1 MTLRRPGRRST
12 RRAGALLLA
21 GALVAAACSGDD
33 DTAPAATDDATP
45 TTAAETTAPD
55 TTAPEVTAPETTAAP
70 EVEDATYTATIRRT
84 ADGVPHVLADDLPS
98 LGFGH
103 GYAFAEDHACSLAD
117 AVVQV
122 RSEAARWFG
131 RGTDDRWVD
140 QDLVYLALDL
150 QGRGAAGFDAA
161 APELQDQIRGYAAG
175 FNHYLEEVG
184 GDALA
189 GYCAGAEWVGP
200 IDEYDLAAYYTA
212 LSWRASVDPLKG
224 YIASAQPPAPAGDTT
239 GGDEDASGTD
249 TSDTVD
255 AETAAALA
263 RLVPEAT
270 ELASNAWAIGPDR
283 SATGE
288 AMLVGNPHFPWQ
300 GMLRFHEVHL
310 TVPGEVDV
318 YGVTLLGSP
327 AVNIGFT
334 EGVAWSHTVSAG
346 GRFTAYTLDLVPGDP
361 TSYRYGDE
369 VRQMTSTDVSVEV
382 LEEDGSIGTVERTMW
397 SSHYGPIIDFPGLGW
412 SDTLTLTFR
421 DANADND
428 ELIPQ
433 FAAMNQAQS
442 MDELI
447 EAHATWQGIPWVN
460 TIAASADGRIWYAD
474 TSATPNLSP
483 EAIAAWEERL
493 TTDPFTQIALDNR
506 IVLLDGSDPLFEW
519 VDDPAA
525 RDPGVVPFEAM
536 PQLERSD
543 FVFNANDP
551 YWLAHPDELLG
562 GFSPLHGLA
571 ERPVSNRTRG
581 NAVQLS
587 PDRGDSGTDGLFE
600 FTELRDSAVGNRV
613 FTAEALL
620 DEVLVRCGDDAASIP
635 ELAPICEVLAG
646 WDRRVDL
653 DSVGAALWREFID
666 SFSNAELTD
675 AGPLWAQPFDP
686 ADPVGTPSGLS
697 PEAAV
702 AERLLAAAEVL
713 RAAGF
718 DIDTPLGEIQFGS
731 LRDVAGDL
739 IYAFRVMRLPLLD
752 AGGAPIGRLD
762 DIVVVPGRPGEAPRV
777 VGFVASSQRRRIFVN
792 AARVA
797 ELDSDGARLR
807 SWDVDLNPFKP
818 RPGEILIGADSST
831 PGRRRDRQR
840 RGAEAGDRRAHTVVG
855 DRQGPPR
862 PPQRAAPPPQLPPR
876 RLRRGSRPVRR
887 PHGDGG
893 RGRPAARHA
902 PVRRRRDRARA
913 APTQRKQLA
922 EAMDDERLADV
933 LEELPEAEQLRM
945 IEGLDL
951 ERL

>member
-1 MTLRRPGRRST
+1 MTLRGPGHRAA
-12 RRAGALLLA
+12 RRAGALLIA

-33 DTAPAATDDATP
+33 DAAPAGTDAPAP
-45 TTAAETTAPD
+45 TTAPPQTSAPG
-55 TTAPEVTAPETTAAP
+55 TSAPETSVP
-70 EVEDATYTATIRRT
+70 ESTTPPEIEGATYTATVRRT
-84 ADGVPHVLADDLPS
+84 ADGVPHVLADDLAS
-98 LGFGH
+98 LSFGH

-150 QGRGAAGFDAA
+150 AGRGAAGFDAA
-161 APELQDQIRGYAAG
+161 APELQEQIRGYAAG
-175 FNHYLEEVG
+175 FNHYLDEVG
-184 GDALA
+184 VDALP

-200 IDEYDLAAYYTA
+200 IDEYDLAAYYMA
-212 LSWRASVDPLKG
+212 LAGRASIDPLKG
-224 YIASAQPPAPAGDTT
+224 YIASAQPPAPVDGETGDDE
-239 GGDEDASGTD
+239 GADEDASPAD
-249 TSDTVD
+249 APDSVD
-255 AETAAALA
+255 GQTAAALA
-263 RLVPEAT
+263 GLVPEAT
-270 ELASNAWAIGPDR
+270 QLASNAWAIGPER

-288 AMLVGNPHFPWQ
+288 AMIVGNPHFPWQ

-310 TVPGEVDV
+310 TVPGEIDV

-369 VRQMTSTDVSVEV
+369 VHEMTSTDVSIEV
-382 LEEDGSIGTVERTMW
+382 LEDDGSIGTVERTLW

-412 SDTLTLTFR
+412 SDSLVLTFR

-433 FAAMNQAQS
+433 FAAMNRATT

-483 EAIAAWEERL
+483 EAIAAWEERV

-525 RDPGVVPFEAM
+525 RDPGVVAFEDM
-536 PQLERSD
+536 PQLERD
-543 FVFNANDP
+543 DYVFNANDP

-562 GFSPLHGLA
+562 GFSPLHGLDG
-571 ERPVSNRTRG
+571 RPVSNRTRG

-587 PDRGDSGTDGLFE
+587 TDRGDSGSDGLFDID
-600 FTELRDSAVGNRV
+600 ELRDSAVGNRV

-620 DEVLVRCGDDAASIP
+620 DEVLARCTEAATGVP
-635 ELAPICEVLAG
+635 ELTEICEVLAG

-666 SFSNAELTD
+666 SFSNAELVN
-675 AGPLWAQPFDP
+675 AGPLWAVPFDP
-686 ADPVGTPSGLS
+686 ADPVGTPAGLA
-697 PEAAV
+697 PEAEV
-702 AERLLAAAEVL
+702 TDRLLAAAATL

-718 DIDTPLGEIQFGS
+718 DIDTPLGEIQFADRAGERIPIHGGTGS
-731 LRDVAGDL
+731 EGVSN
-739 IYAFRVMRLPLLD
+739 
-752 AGGAPIGRLD
+752 
-762 DIVVVPGRPGEAPRV
+762 V
-777 VGFVASSQRRRIFVN
+777 VGFGSN
-792 AARVA
+792 ATTT
-797 ELDSDGARLR
+797 E
-807 SWDVDLNPFKP
+807 
-818 RPGEILIGADSST
+818 PGVE
-831 PGRRRDRQR
+831 
-840 RGAEAGDRRAHTVVG
+840 RGTVIE
-855 DRQGPPR
+855 
-862 PPQRAAPPPQLPPR
+862 
-876 RLRRGSRPVRR
+876 GSRSLTDLGYPVAN
-887 PHGDGG
+887 GTSFIYALEFTADG
-893 RGRPAARHA
+893 PAASAFLTYGPIGDPTA
-902 PVRRRRDRARA
+902 PAFVEATRAFSEKAWRPLRFTEA
-913 APTQRKQLA
+913 DIVADPDLA
-922 EAMDDERLADV
+922 EYTVR
-933 LEELPEAEQLRM
+933 
-945 IEGLDL
+945 G
-951 ERL
+951 

>member
-1 MTLRRPGRRST
+1 MTI
-12 RRAGALLLA
+12 RRAGAVLLA
-21 GALVAAACSGDD
+21 GALVAVACSSDD
-33 DTAPAATDDATP
+33 DTTPATTDGGAPTTTEAVGETTTPATEPPASSAPATS
-45 TTAAETTAPD
+45 EAPD
-55 TTAPEVTAPETTAAP
+55 PE
-70 EVEDATYTATIRRT
+70 ATYTATIRRT
-84 ADGVPHVLADDLPS
+84 ADGVPHVIADDLPS

-117 AVVQV
+117 AVVQA

-131 RGTDDRWVD
+131 RGEDDRWVN
-140 QDLVYLALDL
+140 QDLVYLALDM
-150 QGRGAAGFDAA
+150 QGRGAAGFDAS
-161 APELQDQIRGYAAG
+161 APELQEQIRGYAAG
-175 FNHYLEEVG
+175 YNHYLDEVG
-184 GDALA
+184 VDALP

-200 IDEYDLAAYYTA
+200 IDEYDLAAYFMVLA
-212 LSWRASVDPLKG
+212 GRASIDPLKG
-224 YIASAQPPAPAGDTT
+224 YIATAQPPAPAGETTEDTDDAE
-239 GGDEDASGTD
+239 GDAAGLDD
-249 TSDTVD
+249 VDTVGE
-255 AETAAALA
+255 ETAAALA
-263 RLVPEAT
+263 SLVPEAT
-270 ELASNAWAIGPDR
+270 QLASNAWAIGPER

-346 GRFTAYTLDLVPGDP
+346 GRFTAYTLDLVPGSP

-369 VRQMTSTDVSVEV
+369 VREMTSTTVSVEV

-397 SSHYGPIIDFPGLGW
+397 SSHYGPIIDFPGVGW
-412 SDTLTLTFR
+412 NETTTLTFR

-428 ELIPQ
+428 ELIAQ
-433 FAAMNQAQS
+433 FAAMNRAQS

-447 EAHATWQGIPWVN
+447 DAHATWQGIPWVN

-483 EAIAAWEERL
+483 EAIAAWEERVA
-493 TTDPFTQIALDNR
+493 TDPFTQIALDNR

-543 FVFNANDP
+543 YVFNANDP
-551 YWLAHPDELLG
+551 YWLTHPEELLS

-587 PDRGDSGTDGLFE
+587 ADRGDSGTDGLFE

-620 DEVLVRCGDDAASIP
+620 DEVLVRCGEEAASIP

-702 AERLLAAAEVL
+702 GERLLAAAELL

-718 DIDTPLGEIQFGS
+718 DIDTPLGELQFAERAGERIPIHGGTGS
-731 LRDVAGDL
+731 EGVSN
-739 IYAFRVMRLPLLD
+739 
-752 AGGAPIGRLD
+752 
-762 DIVVVPGRPGEAPRV
+762 V
-777 VGFVASSQRRRIFVN
+777 VGFGTNTTTTETGVERGTVLEGSRSLT
-792 AARVA
+792 
-797 ELDSDGARLR
+797 ELGYPIANGTSFIYALEFTEAGP
-807 SWDVDLNPFKP
+807 S
-818 RPGEILIGADSST
+818 
-831 PGRRRDRQR
+831 
-840 RGAEAGDRRAHTVVG
+840 AEAFLTYGPTGDPTSPLFVEATRAFSEKAWRPLRFTEDAITADPELREYVVSG
-855 DRQGPPR
+855 
-862 PPQRAAPPPQLPPR
+862 
-876 RLRRGSRPVRR
+876 
-887 PHGDGG
+887 
-893 RGRPAARHA
+893 
-902 PVRRRRDRARA
+902 
-913 APTQRKQLA
+913 
-922 EAMDDERLADV
+922 
-933 LEELPEAEQLRM
+933 
-945 IEGLDL
+945 
-951 ERL
+951 